1 MPLDHLNLKV
11 INFEIFA
18 VVPDLNMAIICRTFR
33 NVNIIVVIAI
43 FNSKKRRID
52 YE

>member
-11 INFEIFA
+11 IDFEIFA

-33 NVNIIVVIAI
+33 NVNIVVIAI